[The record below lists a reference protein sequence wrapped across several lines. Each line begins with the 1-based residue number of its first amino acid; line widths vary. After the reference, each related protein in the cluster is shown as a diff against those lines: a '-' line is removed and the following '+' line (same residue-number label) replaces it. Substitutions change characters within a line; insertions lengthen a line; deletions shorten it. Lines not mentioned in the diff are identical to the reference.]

1 MFDRVVI
8 IVLDS
13 LGVGEM
19 HDAYKYGD
27 EGSNTLAN
35 LADAVGG
42 ITLPNLKKLGL
53 GNIIRIKNVDPVSSP
68 KAFFGKM
75 MEKSAGKDTTTGHW
89 ELMGIVLEKPFPTY
103 PNGFPEDIVNKIQQ
117 AAGVEFIGNEV
128 ASGTE
133 IIERLGKEHI
143 GTKKPILYTSAD
155 SVFQVAAHE
164 QVIPVNRLYQICKTA
179 RKLLTG
185 KHAVG
190 RVIARPF
197 IGEPG
202 NFIRTDRRKDFA
214 LAPPENTVLDYAVD
228 KGLEVIGIGKIGD
241 IFVNKGITLSEHTK
255 DNLDGIKKTI
265 KWIDKSFRGILFTN
279 LVDFDMKYGHR
290 NDPIGYARA
299 LEEFDT
305 WLDRILNVVKDNDIL
320 IITADHGCDPTTRST
335 DHSREMVPLLVYTKI
350 NQKGKDLGV
359 RNTFADVGATISK
372 IFDLGFDKNGT
383 SFLKEILPRG

>member
-19 HDAYKYGD
+19 PDAYKYGD
-27 EGSNTLAN
+27 KGSNTLAN
-35 LADAVGG
+35 LADAAGG

-53 GNIIRIKNVDPVSSP
+53 GNIIRIKNVASVSSP

-75 MEKSAGKDTTTGHW
+75 LEKSAGKDTTTGHW

-117 AAGVEFIGNEV
+117 AAGIEFIGNEV

-133 IIERLGKEHI
+133 IIERLGIEHI
-143 GTKKPILYTSAD
+143 KTKKPILYTSAD

-164 QVIPVNRLYQICKTA
+164 KVIPVNRLYQICKIA
-179 RKLLTG
+179 RKSLTG

-197 IGEPG
+197 VGEPG
-202 NFIRTDRRKDFA
+202 NFIRTDKRKDFA

-241 IFVNKGITLSEHTK
+241 IFANKGITLSEHTRH
-255 DNLDGIKKTI
+255 NLDGIKKTI
-265 KWIDKSFRGILFTN
+265 KWIDKTFKGILFTN

-305 WLDRILNVVKDNDIL
+305 WLDRILNSLKDNDIL

-335 DHSREMVPLLVYTKI
+335 DHSREIVPLLVYTKI
-350 NQKGKDLGV
+350 NQKGINLGI
-359 RNTFADVGATISK
+359 RNTFADVGATISQ

-383 SFLKEILPRG
+383 SFLKEILPRE

>member
-19 HDAYKYGD
+19 PDAYKYGD

-35 LADAVGG
+35 MADAVGG
-42 ITLPNLKKLGL
+42 IILPNLKKLGL

-143 GTKKPILYTSAD
+143 RTKKPILYTSAD

-202 NFIRTDRRKDFA
+202 NFIRTDRRKDFT

-228 KGLEVIGIGKIGD
+228 KRLEVVGIGKIGD
-241 IFVNKGITLSEHTK
+241 IFGNKGITLSEHTK

-305 WLDRILNVVKDNDIL
+305 WLERILNVLKDNDIL

-359 RNTFADVGATISK
+359 RKTFADVGATVSQIL
-372 IFDLGFDKNGT
+372 DLEFDKNGT